1 MLRARELAQAE
12 LALARDI
19 AAEEVLKKKESE
31 KQDDRGQEAQ
41 QPNIMPSP
49 PIGSGG
55 EPC

>member
-31 KQDDRGQEAQ
+31 KQDDRGQEA
-41 QPNIMPSP
+41 
-49 PIGSGG
+49 
-55 EPC
+55 